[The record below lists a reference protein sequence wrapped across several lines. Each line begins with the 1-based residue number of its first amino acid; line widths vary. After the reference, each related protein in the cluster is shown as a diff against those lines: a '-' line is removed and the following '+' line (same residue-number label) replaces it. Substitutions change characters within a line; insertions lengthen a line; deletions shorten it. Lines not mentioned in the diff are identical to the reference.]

1 MALST
6 SEQEHQQQHTLQQ
19 RQQQRE
25 RQQVLSLV
33 CEELLQS
40 SHQLSAQQLVS
51 TTCMLASLRHGHA
64 ELTGRLAQAAAAQSD
79 ALTAPQC
86 AQLVW
91 ALGRCAVGRIAGKE
105 ACLITYRALCHCDMA
120 WLSTPR
126 TALSPCSL
134 C

>member
-1 MALST
+1 MALSA
-6 SEQEHQQQHTLQQ
+6 SEQEHQQQHKLQQ

-33 CEELLQS
+33 CEELLQC

-51 TTCMLASLRHGHA
+51 TVCMLASLRHGHA
-64 ELTGRLAQAAAAQSD
+64 ELTGRLAQAAAARSD
-79 ALTAPQC
+79 ALTARQC

-91 ALGRCAVGRIAGKE
+91 ALGRCVVGGQRSLSHHLQGTRHRI
-105 ACLITYRALCHCDMA
+105 MA

-126 TALSPCSL
+126 IVLPL
-134 C
+134 CLLC